1 MDCAA
6 IQKLLSEYIDGTLD
20 AKSVQVVERHVS
32 VCEDCKET
40 LASLTA
46 IVEELN
52 TLEPVEPPADFL
64 EKIHQR
70 MEPRFDLNRILRKL
84 FVPFKIKIPLQLAA
98 AATASILVVM
108 VLNIQK
114 SEYQKIQPL
123 EAAKSEQLAEKPKS
137 NHPISEFKTK
147 TKPPAPALEEA
158 PRRLSDSEQGVT
170 AKRSREKTLLQPSIQ
185 KESEP
190 HPSALAKAR
199 PSAEKGYPMEL
210 SLFLNPIIIGN
221 ANAPDIGVQRM
232 PLHEN
237 DKKTIEKEKTDKD
250 TLERKFSYKQESH
263 VDDLLF
269 KMNQIIRPLNGKIL
283 TKEYDKHKDR
293 VTSIQV
299 QMPAKNYASF
309 CKELS
314 RLGTFKTPPPA
325 LFDQSVEM
333 LDLLINFTYPKQ

>member
-40 LASLTA
+40 LASLSA

-70 MEPRFDLNRILRKL
+70 MEPRFDINRILRKL

-108 VLNIQK
+108 VLNLQK

-123 EAAKSEQLAEKPKS
+123 EAPKSEQLAEKPKS
-137 NHPISEFKTK
+137 DHPTSEFK

-158 PRRLSDSEQGVT
+158 PGMLADSEQGVT
-170 AKRSREKTLLQPSIQ
+170 AKRSRIKTPLQPSIQ
-185 KESEP
+185 KEYEP
-190 HPSALAKAR
+190 HPSVLANVR
-199 PSAEKGYPMEL
+199 PSAEKGQPMAL
-210 SLFLNPIIIGN
+210 SLFLNPIVTGN
-221 ANAPDIGVQRM
+221 AYAPDIGIQRM
-232 PLHEN
+232 PLPEA
-237 DKKTIEKEKTDKD
+237 DKKTIEKENADKD
-250 TLERKFSYKQESH
+250 ALKRKFAYKTENQ

-269 KMNQIIRPLNGKIL
+269 KMNQIIRPLNGRIL
-283 TKEYDKHKDR
+283 TKEYDKQKDR
-293 VTSIQV
+293 LTSIHV
-299 QMPAKNYASF
+299 QIPAKNYASF
-309 CKELS
+309 CKNLS
-314 RLGTFKTPPPA
+314 RLGTLKTPPPS
-325 LFDQSVEM
+325 LSNQSLETVN
-333 LDLLINFTYPKQ
+333 LLVNLTYPE

>member
-40 LASLTA
+40 LASLSA

-52 TLEPVEPPADFL
+52 TLKPVEPPADFL

-70 MEPRFDLNRILRKL
+70 MELRFDLNRILRKL

-108 VLNIQK
+108 VLNLQK

-123 EAAKSEQLAEKPKS
+123 KAPKSEQLAEKPKS
-137 NHPISEFKTK
+137 DHPTSEFKTK

-158 PRRLSDSEQGVT
+158 AGRLSDSEQGVT
-170 AKRSREKTLLQPSIQ
+170 AKRSRIKTPLQPSIQ
-185 KESEP
+185 KEYEP
-190 HPSALAKAR
+190 HPSVLANVR
-199 PSAEKGYPMEL
+199 PSAEKGQPMEL
-210 SLFLNPIIIGN
+210 SLFLNPIVVGN
-221 ANAPDIGVQRM
+221 AHAPDIGIQRI
-232 PLHEN
+232 PLPEA
-237 DKKTIEKEKTDKD
+237 DKKTIEKETADKD
-250 TLERKFSYKQESH
+250 ALKRKFAYRTENQ

-269 KMNQIIRPLNGKIL
+269 KMNQIIRPLNGNIL
-283 TKEYDKHKDR
+283 TKEYDKQKDR
-293 VTSIQV
+293 VTSIHV

-325 LFDQSVEM
+325 LSNQS
-333 LDLLINFTYPKQ
+333 LQTLKLLINFTYPE